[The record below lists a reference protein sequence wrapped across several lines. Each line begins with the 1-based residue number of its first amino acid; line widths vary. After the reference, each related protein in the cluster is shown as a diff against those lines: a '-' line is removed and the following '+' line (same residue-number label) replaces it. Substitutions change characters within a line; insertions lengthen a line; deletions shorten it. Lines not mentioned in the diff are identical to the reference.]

1 MNFRAAVA
9 AAGLLAAGLVLF
21 VGAHGFF
28 RGFAGDIGV
37 VVFLV
42 ACLAA
47 VRVGTPRARLV
58 GVGLVALGTEAF
70 QGLHLVGPES
80 HWLLHLTLGSTFDPW
95 DLLAYA
101 LGLIAAVFAER
112 AWAS

>member
-1 MNFRAAVA
+1 M
-9 AAGLLAAGLVLF
+9 
-21 VGAHGFF
+21 
-28 RGFAGDIGV
+28 
-37 VVFLV
+37 FLV

-47 VRVGTPRARLV
+47 VRVGSPRSRLV
-58 GVGLVALGTEAF
+58 GVGLVAVGTELF

-101 LGLIAAVFAER
+101 LGLGVAAAAER
-112 AWAS
+112 AWGR